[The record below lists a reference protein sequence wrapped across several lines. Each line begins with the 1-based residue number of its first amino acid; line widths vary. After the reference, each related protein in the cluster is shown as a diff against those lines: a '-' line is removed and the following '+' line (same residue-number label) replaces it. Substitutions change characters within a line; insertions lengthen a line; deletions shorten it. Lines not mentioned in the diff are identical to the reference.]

1 MFGLNGAIHPFH
13 TTFSQSFSAL
23 RAAPTARN
31 GGLAAW
37 GREACPNN
45 PLGDPIRSLAYKE
58 SEMSEGIG
66 LIERF
71 YKDVM
76 ESGNLAL
83 VDELA
88 TDSFVDH
95 EEGLPGQPAGKDG
108 VKYFVS
114 TMRSAFP
121 DIKVKEIA
129 PSLSA
134 GNMEACHVILTGTH
148 RGELAGIPATGKSVE
163 FDCTDIIRV
172 EDGKVAEHW
181 GTTDNMKLMQQIG
194 AMAMA

>member
-1 MFGLNGAIHPFH
+1 
-13 TTFSQSFSAL
+13 
-23 RAAPTARN
+23 
-31 GGLAAW
+31 
-37 GREACPNN
+37 
-45 PLGDPIRSLAYKE
+45 
-58 SEMSEGIG
+58 MSEDIK

-71 YKDVM
+71 YREVV
-76 ESGNLAL
+76 ESGNLDL

-88 TDSFVDH
+88 LDSYVDH
-95 EEGLPGQPAGKDG
+95 EEGLPGQPPGREG
-108 VKYFVS
+108 VKFFAK

-121 DIKVKEIA
+121 DIKVKEIT

-134 GNMEACHVILTGTH
+134 GNLEACHVVLTGTH
-148 RGELAGIPATGKSVE
+148 RGELAGIPPSGKSVE

-181 GTTDNMKLMQQIG
+181 GTTDNMSIMRQIG

>member
-1 MFGLNGAIHPFH
+1 MSWRRTVSSI
-13 TTFSQSFSAL
+13 TK
-23 RAAPTARN
+23 RASR
-31 GGLAAW
+31 G
-37 GREACPNN
+37 N
-45 PLGDPIRSLAYKE
+45 P
-58 SEMSEGIG
+58 
-66 LIERF
+66 
-71 YKDVM
+71 
-76 ESGNLAL
+76 
-83 VDELA
+83 
-88 TDSFVDH
+88 
-95 EEGLPGQPAGKDG
+95 PAKDG

>member
-1 MFGLNGAIHPFH
+1 
-13 TTFSQSFSAL
+13 
-23 RAAPTARN
+23 
-31 GGLAAW
+31 
-37 GREACPNN
+37 
-45 PLGDPIRSLAYKE
+45 
-58 SEMSEGIG
+58 MSDEIG

-71 YKDVM
+71 YREVI
-76 ESGNLAL
+76 ESGNLDL

-88 TDSFVDH
+88 TESYVDH
-95 EEGLPGQPAGKDG
+95 EEGLPGQPPGREG
-108 VKYFVS
+108 VKFFVN

-121 DIKVKEIA
+121 DIKVKEIV

-134 GNMEACHVILTGTH
+134 GNLEACHVVLTGTH
-148 RGELAGIPATGKSVE
+148 RGELAGIPPTGKHVE

-181 GTTDNMKLMQQIG
+181 GTTDNMSIMRQIG